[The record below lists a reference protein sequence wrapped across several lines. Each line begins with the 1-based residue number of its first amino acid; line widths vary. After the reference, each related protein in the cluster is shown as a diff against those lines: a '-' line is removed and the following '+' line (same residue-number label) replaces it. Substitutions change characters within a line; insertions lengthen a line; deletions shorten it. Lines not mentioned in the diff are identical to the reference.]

1 MRTVCAPNTLSKTK
15 ASGKIVVCDRGVVNR
30 IDKSAEVKRVGGK
43 GMVLANLTEGSTDA
57 DTHAAPTVH
66 LNAPS
71 GPAVKAYAKK
81 AGATATLKQGNL
93 SSTPIRYPQVASFS
107 SRGPS
112 IGNAGDL
119 LKPDISAPGRGD
131 PGRGGTSVEPQPK
144 VRLLLRH
151 LHGLAARFGC
161 RGLVL
166 QRPSHVVTHG
176 GEVGDHDHLGTGQDR
191 RWQVE
196 S

>member
-1 MRTVCAPNTLSKTK
+1 
-15 ASGKIVVCDRGVVNR
+15 
-30 IDKSAEVKRVGGK
+30 
-43 GMVLANLTEGSTDA
+43 MVLANLTEGSTDA

-93 SSTPIRYPQVASFS
+93 SSTPIRYPQVASSS

-119 LKPDISAPGRGD
+119 LKPDISAPGVAILAAVAPASNHNRKFD
-131 PGRGGTSVEPQPK
+131 FYSGTSMPSPHVSG
-144 VRLLLRH
+144 VAALYF
-151 LHGLAARFGC
+151 HGDTRCPTCRPGTRSCGPGGPAGPGC
-161 RGLVL
+161 VSCCGT
-166 QRPSHVVTHG
+166 RPLTAH
-176 GEVGDHDHLGTGQDR
+176 R
-191 RWQVE
+191 
-196 S
+196 